1 MPTLQREARDS
12 IAYTSSLHA
21 PNPAQS
27 LAMNVMNHERTALI
41 NTSNELEC
49 NLEIASA
56 SQQQVMV
63 AIPSPIF
70 CSVEVSNWHL
80 ASNIIAGISEVLL
93 GKADENLFSDTQE
106 LSYKCRDTP
115 ALAFVGCR
123 TIIQTKR
130 PRSPWK
136 CGICT
141 LSKGEHGDSD
151 YGWMVFGLFRLGK
164 RSDRRGRDK
173 FPMLK
178 GFKPTPLSATD
189 VNQAQ
194 LLAGFLGI
202 GCSVQN
208 ENSRF
213 VCVGNQGL

>member
-1 MPTLQREARDS
+1 MIFEECCGTKLPLSPTND
-12 IAYTSSLHA
+12 
-21 PNPAQS
+21 
-27 LAMNVMNHERTALI
+27 
-41 NTSNELEC
+41 
-49 NLEIASA
+49 
-56 SQQQVMV
+56 
-63 AIPSPIF
+63 
-70 CSVEVSNWHL
+70 
-80 ASNIIAGISEVLL
+80 L
-93 GKADENLFSDTQE
+93 G
-106 LSYKCRDTP
+106 
-115 ALAFVGCR
+115 
-123 TIIQTKR
+123 TK
-130 PRSPWK
+130 PWK

-151 YGWMVFGLFRLGK
+151 YGWMVFGLFRLGE

-194 LLAGFLGI
+194 LLAGFLGR
-202 GCSVQN
+202 GCWVQN